1 MALDLYSI
9 EYLNL
14 GSERQRQAYRAL
26 KSLDLFKTIASPR
39 SEEFGGGDLAALA
52 GSIPL
57 DIALDESDLD
67 VITSASDLKLFA
79 TFLKNEFSHLE
90 SFRSTRGIVL
100 GVPTL
105 MTSFFYEGETIEV
118 FTQNVP
124 VPAQNAVVHLLIEER
139 LLLLGGPVLREKIM
153 GLRRSGLKTEPA
165 FGEALGLEDPY
176 RELLDLENFSDNE
189 LRARFSL
196 RL

>member
-9 EYLNL
+9 EYLSQ
-14 GSERQRQAYRAL
+14 GSERQRRAY
-26 KSLDLFKTIASPR
+26 IAMKNLGILSILA
-39 SEEFGGGDLAALA
+39 SSKGEEFGSGGLAALA
-52 GSIPL
+52 GSVPIDL
-57 DIALDESDLD
+57 ALDESDLD
-67 VITSASDLKLFA
+67 IISSASDLRLFA
-79 TFLKNEFSHLE
+79 TFLKNEFSHLDN
-90 SFRSTRGIVL
+90 FRSTRGIVL

-105 MTSFFYEGETIEV
+105 MTSFHFEGEIFEI

-124 VPAQNAVVHLLIEER
+124 VPIQNAVTHLLIEER
-139 LLLLGGPVLREKIM
+139 LLALGGPVFREKI
-153 GLRRSGLKTEPA
+153 LAFRRSGLKTEPA

-176 RELLDLENFSDNE
+176 RELLGLEDFSDNE